1 MHIDDT
7 EVRALQRKL
16 AKVPADVVAEVFQ
29 VGKKAAQNIKDGLA
43 EDARGSQYFGLI
55 AEATSYD
62 VKRKLRG
69 VEFEIGPDR
78 DRGGKPGRVARLAN
92 IAYFGGA
99 NGGGG
104 TLDFD
109 RPAKEEL
116 PRLDAHIARA
126 LGKALP

>member
-1 MHIDDT
+1 M
-7 EVRALQRKL
+7 
-16 AKVPADVVAEVFQ
+16 
-29 VGKKAAQNIKDGLA
+29 
-43 EDARGSQYFGLI
+43 
-55 AEATSYD
+55 
-62 VKRKLRG
+62 KRKLRG

>member
-16 AKVPADVVAEVFQ
+16 EKVPAAVADEVFQ
-29 VGKKAAQNIKDGLA
+29 VGKKAAQNIKDGLVA
-43 EDARGSQYFGLI
+43 DARGSDYFGLI

-78 DRGGKPGRVARLAN
+78 DRGGKPGRGSRLAN

-104 TLDFD
+104 TLVRD

-116 PRLDAHIARA
+116 PRLDTHIALA
-126 LGKALP
+126 LGRAFP